1 MLTRIAPT
9 PSGYL
14 HMGNAINALLTSW
27 WAQSLG
33 LTLALRVD
41 DHDIKRYRS
50 TYADDIFRV
59 LGLLNIEWTTGP
71 ATREDLEREH
81 SQRDRF
87 EYFQSELLLARDRG
101 LPLFR
106 CSCSRNRSGSSCQC
120 RTRQLD
126 VPDESALKVD
136 GEMLSGGIHP
146 DLGDVILWTKENT
159 PSYQLV
165 SIITDRDLGVTHIL
179 RGQDLAPSSA
189 LQVHLA
195 PFFGAEN
202 VAQAHYLH
210 HALILDEHGQKLA
223 KSAGAQGQP
232 LIINGEAI
240 ATLTQMAAK
249 IGTSVGG
256 TPPMPR
262 TGNE

>member
-9 PSGYL
+9 PSGFL
-14 HMGNAINALLTSW
+14 HTGNAINALLTSW

-71 ATREDLEREH
+71 VTREDLESEH
-81 SQRDRF
+81 SQRASF
-87 EYFQSELLLARDRG
+87 EYFHSELLLARDRG

-120 RTRQLD
+120 RTRQMD
-126 VPDESALKVD
+126 VPDESAVKVD
-136 GEMLSGGIHP
+136 GALLSGGIHP
-146 DLGDVILWTKENT
+146 DLGDVVLWTKENA

-165 SIITDRDLGVTHIL
+165 SIISDRDLGVTHIL
-179 RGQDLAPSSA
+179 RGQDLAPSSS
-189 LQVHLA
+189 LQVLLA
-195 PFFGAEN
+195 PFFEATN

-210 HALILDEHGQKLA
+210 HALIVDDHGQKLA

-232 LIINGEAI
+232 LVINGEVI

-249 IGTSVGG
+249 IGTSVGV
-256 TPPMPR
+256 TPPLHR
-262 TGNE
+262 SGIE